1 MASNINGISPISPI
15 NNYFLKKKN
24 DIYINKPIKNNLM
37 LTSINNSSLIY
48 TSKDKEKFNNN
59 KNSSF
64 RGINS
69 KICYN
74 YNLKKNINK
83 NKNNIYIYVII
94 LMRRR

>member
-1 MASNINGISPISPI
+1 
-15 NNYFLKKKN
+15 
-24 DIYINKPIKNNLM
+24 M

-64 RGINS
+64 RGVNS
-69 KICYN
+69 KISYN
-74 YNLKKNINK
+74 YNNLKKNINK
-83 NKNNIYIYVII
+83 NKNNIYINAII